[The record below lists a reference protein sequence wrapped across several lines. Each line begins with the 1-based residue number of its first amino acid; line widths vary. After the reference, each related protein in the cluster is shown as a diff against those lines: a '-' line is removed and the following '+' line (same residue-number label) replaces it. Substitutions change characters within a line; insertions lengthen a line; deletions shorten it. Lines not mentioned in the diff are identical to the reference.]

1 MVCRTITWDAVRSGL
16 VGAARTV
23 ADSLADTVYDKDSK
37 VNWNEVIQNAISDA
51 LFSVLNN
58 GVDYIGNGIKSSV
71 RGNTAENATS
81 GTILPTAVNNQYA
94 NVPNMGM
101 LPYGSQYPVNTVNM
115 NINNNGMSAVDNFKN
130 NINVMPRVTDT
141 KTTIAQPRNDVNNFT
156 DNNVYNV
163 PNLKTANSFAI
174 SDYVDKSLK
183 NENSNM
189 FMKIGE
195 VSEKLKNDLSKI
207 GLKAKRFVHAIR
219 DNDIRHIEK
228 VMA

>member
-1 MVCRTITWDAVRSGL
+1 
-16 VGAARTV
+16 
-23 ADSLADTVYDKDSK
+23 
-37 VNWNEVIQNAISDA
+37 
-51 LFSVLNN
+51 
-58 GVDYIGNGIKSSV
+58 
-71 RGNTAENATS
+71 
-81 GTILPTAVNNQYA
+81 
-94 NVPNMGM
+94 M
-101 LPYGSQYPVNTVNM
+101 LPYGSQYTVNTANV

-189 FMKIGE
+189 FMNIGE

>member
-1 MVCRTITWDAVRSGL
+1 
-16 VGAARTV
+16 
-23 ADSLADTVYDKDSK
+23 
-37 VNWNEVIQNAISDA
+37 
-51 LFSVLNN
+51 
-58 GVDYIGNGIKSSV
+58 
-71 RGNTAENATS
+71 
-81 GTILPTAVNNQYA
+81 
-94 NVPNMGM
+94 M
-101 LPYGSQYPVNTVNM
+101 LPYGSQYTVNTANV

>member
-1 MVCRTITWDAVRSGL
+1 M
-16 VGAARTV
+16 
-23 ADSLADTVYDKDSK
+23 
-37 VNWNEVIQNAISDA
+37 
-51 LFSVLNN
+51 
-58 GVDYIGNGIKSSV
+58 
-71 RGNTAENATS
+71 
-81 GTILPTAVNNQYA
+81 PTAVNNQYA
-94 NVPNMGM
+94 NVPNIGM
-101 LPYGSQYPVNTVNM
+101 LPYGSQYTVNTANV